1 MVTVVKT
8 VRAVRVFLRKQTFT
22 CPRTCGLYSLIICLP
37 PTFLGDARAPV
48 NRPDKTPSGRHR
60 RDGSKWKSLVIF
72 VIRYVSL
79 LCSAMCTHDDYCY
92 GRNIIL
98 SRSQSSTA
106 LETTVIFGLR
116 RRDTRGEERNFG
128 FSTCNIINVETLKL
142 RTTV

>member
-1 MVTVVKT
+1 
-8 VRAVRVFLRKQTFT
+8 
-22 CPRTCGLYSLIICLP
+22 
-37 PTFLGDARAPV
+37 
-48 NRPDKTPSGRHR
+48 
-60 RDGSKWKSLVIF
+60 
-72 VIRYVSL
+72 
-79 LCSAMCTHDDYCY
+79 MCTHDDYCY